1 MPIAVTERVAS
12 AAVIDIDSV
21 AVMPM
26 KHQLTQWLPVGP
38 AVLVLLSA
46 GAGATDALVFTELGK
61 VFASILTGNLVLL
74 GAAVGLSGIELM
86 PPFTVLAAYLVGVA
100 VAARWC
106 RAMPPGMR
114 RTARIRHCLAGE
126 ATLVVVV
133 AVIALVADT
142 IGAVRIVLLA
152 VAALAM
158 GVQSAAVLVIDR
170 GSPTTY
176 MTSTFTGL
184 VSDLAAERRADPLAV
199 ARIAAVVLG
208 AAAAVALYSASAH
221 WGFVIPAALIA
232 SAVTLAY
239 TRSWLDV
246 AQPMLDE

>member
-1 MPIAVTERVAS
+1 MPITHDLR
-12 AAVIDIDSV
+12 
-21 AVMPM
+21 
-26 KHQLTQWLPVGP
+26 WLPVGP
-38 AVLVLLSA
+38 VVLVLLSA

-74 GAAVGLSGIELM
+74 GAAVGLSGIELT
-86 PPFTVLAAYLVGVA
+86 PPLTVLVAYLIGVA

-106 RAMPPGMR
+106 RAIPGMQ

-126 ATLVVVV
+126 AALVVVV
-133 AVIALVADT
+133 AVFADAL
-142 IGAVRIVLLA
+142 GAIRIVLLA

-184 VSDLAAERRADPLAV
+184 VSDLAANRRVDPLAI
-199 ARIAAVVLG
+199 ARIAAVILG
-208 AAAAVALYSASAH
+208 AAAAVALYSISVH

-232 SAVTLAY
+232 SAASLAY
-239 TRSWLDV
+239 TRSWHDD